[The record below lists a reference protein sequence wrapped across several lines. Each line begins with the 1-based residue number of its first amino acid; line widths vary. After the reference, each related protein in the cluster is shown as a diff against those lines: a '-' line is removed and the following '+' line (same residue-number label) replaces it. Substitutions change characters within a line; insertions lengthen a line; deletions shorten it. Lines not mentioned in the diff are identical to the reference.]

1 MDFTLEASTRLYRHA
16 WTGSRGNHLFSLDP
30 AVFLSRGDGG
40 GGDLDHGRFKSIAAG
55 FCGLVR
61 ASATLVCWTPIV
73 WGEGSKSLGLS
84 EGCLR
89 YWLRPGVQLYRN
101 QLPDFPQFGLGV
113 VPEEHLDRGC
123 CFSYGPQQL
132 RWDCD

>member
-16 WTGSRGNHLFSLDP
+16 WTGSRRNHLFSLDP

-61 ASATLVCWTPIV
+61 ASATLVCWTPVV
-73 WGEGSKSLGLS
+73 WWKGTRSLGLS
-84 EGCLR
+84 GGRRR
-89 YWLRPGVQLYRN
+89 YRLRPGVQLHWD
-101 QLPDFPQFGLGV
+101 QLPNPTWLAV
-113 VPEEHLDRGC
+113 VIIHEMYLDYRYLSGG
-123 CFSYGPQQL
+123 SHRL
-132 RWDCD
+132 L